1 MYTKQI
7 QLQSKKPSASFSF
20 QSLLSF
26 SPCIVSLN
34 ACICERWKCACI
46 GLCAYVW
53 ESLLWVQIRIQRS
66 ALSALS
72 VTDRSHLP
80 HSFCCCQQ
88 ADCQYE
94 AKMQQHLLL
103 RHFFLYTLSCFYFS
117 FPWTVCSLV
126 ISQQCSFEIHECV
139 KIPKIQTKA
148 KQWARHVFPGKTL
161 LTQQSCHDSAVDFVT
176 AV

>member
-7 QLQSKKPSASFSF
+7 QLQSKKPLASFSF

-103 RHFFLYTLSCFYFS
+103 RHFFLYTLLFLFLFS
-117 FPWTVCSLV
+117 LDCMQSSHFSAMQFWDSWVRKN
-126 ISQQCSFEIHECV
+126 SQNPNKS
-139 KIPKIQTKA
+139 
-148 KQWARHVFPGKTL
+148 
-161 LTQQSCHDSAVDFVT
+161 
-176 AV
+176 

>member
-1 MYTKQI
+1 MKS
-7 QLQSKKPSASFSF
+7 QSKALVSPDLALCTPNKFRCKVKNFQRHSA
-20 QSLLSF
+20 F
-26 SPCIVSLN
+26 SPCFFVCIVSLN

-94 AKMQQHLLL
+94 AEIQQHLLL
-103 RHFFLYTLSCFYFS
+103 HHFFLYTLSCFFFS
-117 FPWTVCSLV
+117 FPRTVCICRHFSAMQFWDSWV
-126 ISQQCSFEIHECV
+126 RKNSQNPNKS
-139 KIPKIQTKA
+139 
-148 KQWARHVFPGKTL
+148 
-161 LTQQSCHDSAVDFVT
+161 
-176 AV
+176 